1 MARVKD
7 PRGILTFIIRYLL
20 LHVAFLIG
28 LPYSLGVGLALFYF
42 FGFMGFFTF
51 IQVLASISQKFLDH
65 GGAWKALVIM
75 GAMASDVAVL
85 WWLGWMLRGLFGGS
99 DWEFVVSWLPLHFLA
114 AFLAWGLRE
123 IIHAVNPGG
132 TAEPRNPSG
141 PIIPNRPIDLRA
153 SVDPDGPVDPRA
165 SVDPDGPVD
174 PGSPAD
180 PGGST
185 SPSSSE
191 DADAPTGG
199 PASIDANTDD
209 R

>member
-1 MARVKD
+1 MARAKD

-28 LPYSLGVGLALFYF
+28 LLLSVSGDLVLFYF

-65 GGAWKALVIM
+65 AGAWKALVII

-85 WWLGWMLRGLFGGS
+85 WWLGRMLGGLFSGS

-123 IIHAVNPGG
+123 IIHTGGSRG
-132 TAEPRNPSG
+132 TAEPRDPGGS
-141 PIIPNRPIDLRA
+141 A
-153 SVDPDGPVDPRA
+153 DPDGP
-165 SVDPDGPVD
+165 
-174 PGSPAD
+174 AD
-180 PGGST
+180 PSGST
-185 SPSSSE
+185 SPSGSE
-191 DADAPTGG
+191 DSNAPTDC
-199 PASIDANTDD
+199 PMDTDPNAD
-209 R
+209 SQ

>member
-1 MARVKD
+1 MARAKD
-7 PRGILTFIIRYLL
+7 PRGILTFIIRYLV

-65 GGAWKALVIM
+65 AGAWKAVVIM

-123 IIHAVNPGG
+123 IIHAVNSGG
-132 TAEPRNPSG
+132 TTEPRAPGS
-141 PIIPNRPIDLRA
+141 
-153 SVDPDGPVDPRA
+153 
-165 SVDPDGPVD
+165 PVD
-174 PGSPAD
+174 PGGPADRSGPAD

-185 SPSSSE
+185 SPSGSE
-191 DADAPTGG
+191 DSSTPTGS
-199 PASIDANTDD
+199 PTDTNPNTDSQ
-209 R
+209 

>member
-7 PRGILTFIIRYLL
+7 PRGILTFTFRYLA
-20 LHVAFLIG
+20 LHVAFLLG

-65 GGAWKALVIM
+65 AGAWKALVII

-85 WWLGWMLRGLFGGS
+85 WWLGRMLGGLFSGS

-123 IIHAVNPGG
+123 IIHAVNSGG
-132 TAEPRNPSG
+132 TAEPRDPGGS
-141 PIIPNRPIDLRA
+141 A
-153 SVDPDGPVDPRA
+153 DPDGP
-165 SVDPDGPVD
+165 
-174 PGSPAD
+174 AD
-180 PGGST
+180 PSGST
-185 SPSSSE
+185 SPSGSE
-191 DADAPTGG
+191 DSNAPTDCPTG
-199 PASIDANTDD
+199 TDPNAD
-209 R
+209 SH

>member
-7 PRGILTFIIRYLL
+7 PRGILTFIFRYLV
-20 LHVAFLIG
+20 LHVVFLLG

-165 SVDPDGPVD
+165 SVDP
-174 PGSPAD
+174 
-180 PGGST
+180 GGST

-191 DADAPTGG
+191 DADAPTDG
-199 PASIDANTDD
+199 PTDTDPNTDSQ
-209 R
+209 

>member
-7 PRGILTFIIRYLL
+7 PRGILTFTFRYLA
-20 LHVAFLIG
+20 LHVAFLLG

-65 GGAWKALVIM
+65 AGAWKALVII

-85 WWLGWMLRGLFGGS
+85 WWLGRMLGGLFSGS

-123 IIHAVNPGG
+123 IIHAVNSGG
-132 TAEPRNPSG
+132 TAEPRDPGGS
-141 PIIPNRPIDLRA
+141 A
-153 SVDPDGPVDPRA
+153 DPDGP
-165 SVDPDGPVD
+165 
-174 PGSPAD
+174 AD
-180 PGGST
+180 PSGST
-185 SPSSSE
+185 SPSGSE
-191 DADAPTGG
+191 DSNAPTDG
-199 PASIDANTDD
+199 PTDTD
-209 R
+209 PNADSH